1 MSAIFSIFAVPFGY
15 VMRYI
20 YQFVGSY
27 GVSIILFSLLAKLLM
42 MPVSLKQKRSMMK
55 TQAIQP
61 KIQALQKQYGKDQQR
76 LNQELQDL
84 YAREDVS
91 PMGGCGTMLITM
103 PIMIGLYYVISTPLT
118 YFMLLSADQIATLT
132 ERLSGAVAALGDI
145 IGKGTNMQVVLA
157 GLIKDNFGAVA
168 DISANI
174 LPVDYNFLG
183 LNLAATPDFKSFG
196 LLWIIPILSGLTAF
210 GMSMVTQKLAAKA
223 NPQAQEGAMASQTKM
238 MALMMP
244 AMSVVFGFMLPAGL
258 GLYWIANNIF
268 TAAQEFILQ
277 KFILN
282 KDEKP
287 GA

>member
-1 MSAIFSIFAVPFGY
+1 MSAIFSIFAVPFGH

-27 GVSIILFSLLAKLLM
+27 GLSIILFSLLAKLLM

-91 PMGGCGTMLITM
+91 PMGGCGTALITM
-103 PIMIGLYYVISTPLT
+103 PIMLGLYYVISTPLT
-118 YFMLLSADQIATLT
+118 YFMMLSTDQIAQMASLLGV
-132 ERLSGAVAALGDI
+132 ELSAANGGQVA
-145 IGKGTNMQVVLA
+145 LA
-157 GLIKDNFGAVA
+157 GLIKDNFSMLV
-168 DISANI
+168 SHFPSLLN
-174 LPVDYNFLG
+174 VDYNFLG

-196 LLWIIPILSGLTAF
+196 LLWIIPLLSGLTAYL
-210 GMSMVTQKLAAKA
+210 MSFITQKLAAKA
-223 NPQAQEGAMASQTKM
+223 NPQPQEGAMASQAKM

-244 AMSVVFGFMLPAGL
+244 AMSLVFGFMLPAGL

-268 TAAQEFILQ
+268 TAVQEVILQ
-277 KFILN
+277 KFILS

-287 GA
+287 GEK